1 MAPSEP
7 YLSPPAYWHRRNP
20 LAIRQLT
27 YNCQAGCTSFTANK
41 FCFFIA
47 AKKKSAASQ
56 AAQTPARAPSDV
68 NTA

>member
-7 YLSPPAYWHRRNP
+7 YLSPPAYRHRRNP
-20 LAIRQLT
+20 LAIRQPT
-27 YNCQAGCTSFTANK
+27 YNCQAGCTSFPANK

-47 AKKKSAASQ
+47 AKKSAASQ
-56 AAQTPARAPSDV
+56 AAQTPAQALSDV